1 MRSEAADDGGGAGK
15 NPRSPS
21 IQTRSRT
28 RPASDARKSP
38 NRLKSLTKP
47 HILAPESQPN
57 AKNRTSRQHWRARA
71 TLAPNQALPNQ
82 PDELLRSPH
91 TAQRSQR
98 TIGEAKHVA
107 RLRYDAFSPSRG
119 ELSAEGRCL
128 IVASEARHSEARHAH
143 TMRSLSP
150 CRGTLRVGRC
160 PTSTRRAAPEE
171 QHPAPEEHAR
181 HSSQRTNQAK
191 RSTHSLRVYAS
202 RGDVPR
208 WSSSNRL
215 SPHHRPP
222 IETPQPK
229 PPRDLQ
235 T

>member
-91 TAQRSQR
+91 S
-98 TIGEAKHVA
+98 EARH
-107 RLRYDAFSPSRG
+107 
-119 ELSAEGRCL
+119 
-128 IVASEARHSEARHAH
+128 SEARHSEARHAH

-215 SPHHRPP
+215 SLPRRPP
-222 IETPQPK
+222 IETRRPK
-229 PPRDLQ
+229 PSRDLPTSPPVASPRKVPMQ
-235 T
+235 TPTPPDHSQ